1 MNIRTDNILFAPLLL
16 ALSLFASCGQEES
29 VPLPDEDNGEVRLDL
44 SARMS
49 AGGTMESRATGNE
62 PVFVDFADGTYSFG
76 TWVCH
81 HEEDP
86 KDFVPTKN
94 GYANIPTAMTV
105 SGGVQSWLYTFPNR
119 PATSLNVSRKI
130 PIDIYMFSPRPTTGT
145 QAECPDAVPFTSGSS
160 DWMWAKISV
169 SKETLTGDR
178 VSVPIKFSHAMT
190 CLRIAI
196 TAKHP
201 GSSLTSIT
209 LKDGKSEESK
219 RLYAGGLLNLAKQEL
234 VLGDENLTGQVK
246 VTYNNTALG
255 TDPANPKFFYIFMP
269 PPAMDKDEVYKG
281 DFVLSFVFNGNA
293 AKTEFTIPKTI
304 NTEGETVDIG
314 NFEAGKRYTYRLT
327 LDNPVIF
334 VPVEVDDQWETVYED
349 LEL

>member
-16 ALSLFASCGQEES
+16 ALSLFAACGQEES
-29 VPLPDEDNGEVRLDL
+29 VPFPDEGNGEVRLDL

-49 AGGTMESRATGNE
+49 AGGTMESRATGDE
-62 PVFVDFADGTYSFG
+62 PVFENFADGTYSFG

-81 HEEDP
+81 HEDEP
-86 KDFVPTKN
+86 ADFVPTKN

-105 SGGVQSWLYTFPNR
+105 SKGNQSWLYTFPNR

-145 QAECPDAVPFTSGSS
+145 QAERPDAVPFTSGSS
-160 DWMWAKISV
+160 DWMWAKTSV
-169 SKETLTGDR
+169 ASDVLTGDK

-190 CLRIAI
+190 CLRVAI
-196 TAKHP
+196 TARHP

-209 LKDGKSEESK
+209 LKDGKN
-219 RLYAGGLLNLAKQEL
+219 RLYASGILDLAKQEL
-234 VLGDENLTGQVK
+234 VLENENLTGQVK
-246 VTYNNTALG
+246 VTNSSQLSI
-255 TDPANPKFFYIFMP
+255 DPAKPTYVNIFMP
-269 PPAMDKDEVYKG
+269 PPAIAEGEKYAG

-293 AKTEFTIPKTI
+293 AKTEFIIPKTI
-304 NTEGETVDIG
+304 NAEGETVEIG

-334 VPVEVDDQWETVYED
+334 APVEVDDQLETVYED

>member
-1 MNIRTDNILFAPLLL
+1 MNIRTDKILFAPLLF
-16 ALSLFASCGQEES
+16 ALSLLLAACGQEEA
-29 VPLPDEDNGEVRLDL
+29 VPFPDEGNGEVRLDL

-49 AGGTMESRATGNE
+49 AGGTMESRATGDE
-62 PVFVDFADGTYSFG
+62 PVFENFADGTYSFG

-81 HEEDP
+81 HEENP

-105 SGGVQSWLYTFPNR
+105 SNGNQSWLYTFPNR

-145 QAECPDAVPFTSGSS
+145 QAERPDAVPFTSGSS
-160 DWMWAKISV
+160 DWMWAKTSV
-169 SKETLTGDR
+169 ESDKLTGDK

-190 CLRIAI
+190 CLRVAI
-196 TAKHP
+196 TAKYP

-209 LKDGKSEESK
+209 LKDGKN
-219 RLYAGGLLNLAKQEL
+219 RLYAGGQLDLAKQEL
-234 VLGDENLTGQVK
+234 VLENRTGQVEVK
-246 VTYNNTALG
+246 KSYSLG
-255 TDPANPKFFYIFMP
+255 TNPAKPLYVSIFMP
-269 PPAMDKDEVYKG
+269 PPAIAEGEVYAG
-281 DFVLSFVFNGNA
+281 DFILSFVFDGNA
-293 AKTEFTIPKTI
+293 AKTEFTIPGTI
-304 NTEGETVDIG
+304 RNEQGETVDIG
-314 NFEAGKRYTYRLT
+314 NFEAGKRYTYKLT

-334 VPVEVDDQWETVYED
+334 APVEVDDQWETVYED

>member
-1 MNIRTDNILFAPLLL
+1 MNIRTDNILFATLLL
-16 ALSLFASCGQEES
+16 ALSLLTACGQEKN
-29 VPLPDEDNGEVRLDL
+29 VPLPDEGNSEVRLDL

-62 PVFVDFADGTYSFG
+62 PVFDDFADGSYSFG

-105 SGGVQSWLYTFPNR
+105 SDDGQSWLYTFPNR
-119 PATSLNVSRKI
+119 PATSLNVSRGI

-145 QAECPDAVPFTSGSS
+145 QAERPDAVPFTSGKD
-160 DWMWAKISV
+160 DWMWAKTSV
-169 SKETLTGDR
+169 SKETLTGDK

-190 CLRIAI
+190 CLRVAI

-209 LKDGKSEESK
+209 LNDRKSEESK
-219 RLYAGGLLNLAKQEL
+219 RLYAGGLLDLAGQAL
-234 VLGDENLTGQVK
+234 VLEDKDRTGQVK
-246 VTYNNTALG
+246 VTYNTALG
-255 TDPANPKFFYIFMP
+255 TEPTKPTFVNIFMP
-269 PPAMDKDEVYKG
+269 PPAIVGGEVYEG
-281 DFVLSFVFNGNA
+281 DFTLSFVFNGNT
-293 AKTEFTIPKTI
+293 AKTEFIIPKTI
-304 NTEGETVDIG
+304 NAEGETVDLG

-334 VPVEVDDQWETVYED
+334 APVEVDDQWETVYED

>member
-16 ALSLFASCGQEES
+16 ALSLFAACGQEES
-29 VPLPDEDNGEVRLDL
+29 VPFPDEGNGEVRLDL

-49 AGGTMESRATGNE
+49 AGGTMESRATGDE
-62 PVFVDFADGTYSFG
+62 PVFENFADGTYSFG
-76 TWVCH
+76 MWVCH
-81 HEEDP
+81 HEDEP
-86 KDFVPTKN
+86 ADFVPTKN

-105 SGGVQSWLYTFPNR
+105 SKGNQSWLYTFPNR

-145 QAECPDAVPFTSGSS
+145 QAERPDAVPFTSGSS
-160 DWMWAKISV
+160 DWMWAKTSV
-169 SKETLTGDR
+169 ASDVLTGDK

-190 CLRIAI
+190 CLRVAI
-196 TAKHP
+196 TARHP

-209 LKDGKSEESK
+209 LKDGKN
-219 RLYAGGLLNLAKQEL
+219 RLYASGILDLAKQEL
-234 VLGDENLTGQVK
+234 VLENENLTGQVK
-246 VTYNNTALG
+246 VTNSSQLSI
-255 TDPANPKFFYIFMP
+255 DPAKPTYVNIFMP
-269 PPAMDKDEVYKG
+269 PPAIAEGEKYAG

-293 AKTEFTIPKTI
+293 AKTEFIIPKTI
-304 NTEGETVDIG
+304 NAEGETVEIG

-334 VPVEVDDQWETVYED
+334 APVEVDDQWETVYED

>member
-1 MNIRTDNILFAPLLL
+1 MNIRTDNILSAPLLL
-16 ALSLFASCGQEES
+16 ALSLFASCGQEEA
-29 VPLPDEDNGEVRLDL
+29 VPFPGEGNGEVRLDL

-62 PVFVDFADGTYSFG
+62 PVFVDFADGNYNFG

-145 QAECPDAVPFTSGSS
+145 QAERPDAVPFTSGKD
-160 DWMWAKISV
+160 DWMWAKTSV
-169 SKETLTGDR
+169 EGKTLTGDK

-190 CLRIAI
+190 CLRVAI

-209 LKDGKSEESK
+209 LKDGKN
-219 RLYAGGLLNLAKQEL
+219 RLYASGILNLAKQEL
-234 VLGDENLTGQVK
+234 ILEDENLTGQVK
-246 VTYNNTALG
+246 VTNSSQLSI
-255 TDPANPKFFYIFMP
+255 DPTKPTYVNIFMP
-269 PPAMDKDEVYKG
+269 PPAIAEGEKYAG

-304 NTEGETVDIG
+304 NAEGKPVDIG

-334 VPVEVDDQWETVYED
+334 APVEVDDQWETVYED

>member
-16 ALSLFASCGQEES
+16 ALSLFAACGQEES
-29 VPLPDEDNGEVRLDL
+29 VPFPDEGNGEVRLDL

-49 AGGTMESRATGNE
+49 AGGTMESRATGDE
-62 PVFVDFADGTYSFG
+62 PVFENFADGTYSFG

-81 HEEDP
+81 HEDEP
-86 KDFVPTKN
+86 ADFVPTKN

-105 SGGVQSWLYTFPNR
+105 SKGNQSWLYTFPNR

-145 QAECPDAVPFTSGSS
+145 QAERPDAVPFTSGSS
-160 DWMWAKISV
+160 DWMWAKTSV
-169 SKETLTGDR
+169 ASDVLTGDK

-190 CLRIAI
+190 CLRVAI
-196 TAKHP
+196 TARHP

-209 LKDGKSEESK
+209 LKDGKN
-219 RLYAGGLLNLAKQEL
+219 RLYASGILDLAKQEL
-234 VLGDENLTGQVK
+234 VLENENLTGQVK
-246 VTYNNTALG
+246 VTNSSQLSI
-255 TDPANPKFFYIFMP
+255 DPAKPTYVNIFMP
-269 PPAMDKDEVYKG
+269 PPAIAEGEKYAG

-293 AKTEFTIPKTI
+293 AKTEFIIPKTI
-304 NTEGETVDIG
+304 NAEGETVEIG

-334 VPVEVDDQWETVYED
+334 APVEVDDQWETVYED